1 LYALSRAGAV
11 GVDVQAARA
20 RRVNEPAIA
29 RRAFGAVE
37 GRRLAALEGEERQRE
52 FLRAWTRHE
61 AALKCRGADIWGRSR
76 ATGAATW
83 GGATEPWIMELEV
96 SGTAA
101 AALAVEK
108 RPSAVRR
115 FTWQA

>member
-1 LYALSRAGAV
+1 
-11 GVDVQAARA
+11 
-20 RRVNEPAIA
+20 
-29 RRAFGAVE
+29 
-37 GRRLAALEGEERQRE
+37 
-52 FLRAWTRHE
+52 
-61 AALKCRGADIWGRSR
+61 
-76 ATGAATW
+76 
-83 GGATEPWIMELEV
+83 MELEV